1 MTTVIFIIAIIIIIT
16 VIIII
21 VTIIIIIII
30 IIILIIIIIIIII
43 IILCR
48 SQKKLRTESTASKL
62 NEHQRLKAFF
72 AYISSQN
79 VLLVCHDNS
88 PMRFTENPIH
98 CSAVL

>member
-21 VTIIIIIII
+21 VTIIIII

-88 PMRFTENPIH
+88 SMRFTENPIH

>member
-30 IIILIIIIIIIII
+30 ILIITIIIII

-62 NEHQRLKAFF
+62 NEHQRLKAFL

-88 PMRFTENPIH
+88 SMRFTENPIH

>member
-30 IIILIIIIIIIII
+30 ILIIIIIIIII

-48 SQKKLRTESTASKL
+48 SQKKLRIEGTASKL
-62 NEHQRLKAFF
+62 NEYQRLKAFF

-88 PMRFTENPIH
+88 SMRFTENPIH

>member
-30 IIILIIIIIIIII
+30 LIIIIIIII

-88 PMRFTENPIH
+88 SMRFTENPIH

>member
-43 IILCR
+43 ILCR

-62 NEHQRLKAFF
+62 NEHQRLKAFL

-79 VLLVCHDNS
+79 VLLVCYDNS
-88 PMRFTENPIH
+88 SMRFTENPIH

>member
-48 SQKKLRTESTASKL
+48 SQKKLRIESTASKL

-88 PMRFTENPIH
+88 SMRFTENPIH

>member
-30 IIILIIIIIIIII
+30 ILIIIIIIII

-88 PMRFTENPIH
+88 SMRFTENPIH

>member
-1 MTTVIFIIAIIIIIT
+1 MTAVIFIIAIIIIIT

-21 VTIIIIIII
+21 VTIIIIIILI
-30 IIILIIIIIIIII
+30 IIILIIIIIIII

-72 AYISSQN
+72 AYISPQN
-79 VLLVCHDNS
+79 VPLVCHDNS
-88 PMRFTENPIH
+88 SMRFTENPIH

>member
-30 IIILIIIIIIIII
+30 IILIIIIIIII

-48 SQKKLRTESTASKL
+48 SQKKLRIESTASKL
-62 NEHQRLKAFF
+62 NEYQRLKAFF

-88 PMRFTENPIH
+88 SMRFTENPIH

>member
-1 MTTVIFIIAIIIIIT
+1 MTAVIFIIAIIIIIT

-30 IIILIIIIIIIII
+30 IILIIIIIIII

-48 SQKKLRTESTASKL
+48 SQKKLRIESTASKL
-62 NEHQRLKAFF
+62 NEYQRLKAFF

-88 PMRFTENPIH
+88 PMRFTENPIP

>member
-21 VTIIIIIII
+21 VTIIIIIIT
-30 IIILIIIIIIIII
+30 ILIIIIIIII

-88 PMRFTENPIH
+88 SMRFTENPIH

>member
-30 IIILIIIIIIIII
+30 IILIIIIIIIII

-48 SQKKLRTESTASKL
+48 SQKKLRIESTASKL
-62 NEHQRLKAFF
+62 NEYQRLKAFF

-88 PMRFTENPIH
+88 SMRFTENPIH

>member
-16 VIIII
+16 AIIII

-30 IIILIIIIIIIII
+30 IILIIIIIIII

-88 PMRFTENPIH
+88 SMRFTENPIH

>member
-30 IIILIIIIIIIII
+30 ILIIIIIIIII

-48 SQKKLRTESTASKL
+48 SQKKLRIEGTASKL

-88 PMRFTENPIH
+88 SMRFTENPIH

>member
-21 VTIIIIIII
+21 VPIII
-30 IIILIIIIIIIII
+30 IIILIITIIIII

-88 PMRFTENPIH
+88 SMRFTENPIH

>member
-30 IIILIIIIIIIII
+30 ILIITIIIII

-88 PMRFTENPIH
+88 SMRFTENPIH